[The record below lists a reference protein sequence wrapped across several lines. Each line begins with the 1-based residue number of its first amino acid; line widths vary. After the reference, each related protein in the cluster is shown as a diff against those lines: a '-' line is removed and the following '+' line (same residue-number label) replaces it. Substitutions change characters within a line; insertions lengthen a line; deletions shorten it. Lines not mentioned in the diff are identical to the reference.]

1 MTLADVHGLTLA
13 EMAAMLRAAEE
24 RAVKDKT
31 YRKSRLGL
39 EVGHYMRYLKNE
51 YGARPETLRDYEA
64 ILAKLALDHP
74 KLELADFEPPEG
86 TQTLRAFI
94 ERRWGE
100 AAPRTR
106 KKVRSVL
113 MSFFRWANGE
123 FKLRGNP
130 VEAIK
135 APRLRDVD
143 RQLFTPA
150 HVELLIASQPE
161 LSSRVAI
168 RMLFEM
174 ALRKNEL
181 RLVQFKHFDL
191 GRRRLKVFG
200 KGGTIIDV
208 PIPSED
214 LRLELEKLML
224 KRSPDPREF
233 LLYPVKRG
241 PIMQAGEKCFTSDAP
256 IGVVWENRLKPLDA
270 NGMQRWWRRCIENA
284 GIPYINM
291 HSARHTAITDF
302 LRKTGNLK
310 LAQQLAR
317 HKDVGTTA
325 NTYGHTDDSD
335 LEAELRR
342 IHGS

>member
-1 MTLADVHGLTLA
+1 MSLDLTLAD
-13 EMAAMLRAAEE
+13 AARTMRAAEE
-24 RAVKDKT
+24 AAIKDKT
-31 YRKSRLGL
+31 YRQSRLGL
-39 EVGHYMRYLKNE
+39 EVGHYMRYFKNE
-51 YGARPETLRDYEA
+51 YGATAESLRDYEA
-64 ILAKLALDHP
+64 ILAKLALDHAD
-74 KLELADFEPPEG
+74 LELVDFEPPSG
-86 TQTLRAFI
+86 TQLLRAFI

-106 KKVRSVL
+106 KKVRAVL

-135 APRLRDVD
+135 APGLRDVD
-143 RQLFTPA
+143 RELFTPA
-150 HVELLIASQPE
+150 HAQLLHDSQPE

-214 LRLELEKLML
+214 LRLELERLML
-224 KRSPDPREF
+224 ERSPDPREY

-241 PIMQAGEKCFTSDAP
+241 PMMRAGKKHLTSDAP
-256 IGVVWENRLKPLDA
+256 IGVVWENRFKPLDA
-270 NGMQRWWRRCIENA
+270 NGMQRWWERCVANA
-284 GIPYINM
+284 GIPYLNM
-291 HSARHTAITDF
+291 HAARHTAITDF
-302 LRKTGNLK
+302 LPMIETSRPSSV
-310 LAQQLAR
+310 AS
-317 HKDVGTTA
+317 TA
-325 NTYGHTDDSD
+325 HR
-335 LEAELRR
+335 EAVDKCQ
-342 IHGS
+342 HDG